1 MMAGRLD
8 RGARSGAPF
17 SCVRPDQ
24 APHLIVHQD
33 TAGTTI
39 PDTVCCAFGFS
50 FPQHA
55 MHTSWSAQPLIDFA
69 PHRGE
74 KYIAPEK
81 AGPRQ
86 EAMIALRAR
95 AQAARQCFAQLAE
108 HFATAM
114 AHQSPGGAS
123 LQMDKIS
130 HWMNQAQIARPHF
143 WVYFNH
149 PDAPPGQP
157 GIALRLF
164 GGTVLA
170 TTDLSTSSTEDT
182 GLRGTGPAQAGS
194 NDGCITPLGIS
205 VEVSC
210 VERKR
215 SEQTLAL
222 QNRVLMV
229 PVQPP
234 LYYHVQRQSGADYER
249 IDGTETR
256 RLRLQQDL
264 GAGRLRKVLVKYDVP
279 DMARFTRLDDL
290 TTALQQGLDAVWP
303 HHEATRSDR
312 GT

>member
-1 MMAGRLD
+1 MRQG
-8 RGARSGAPF
+8 
-17 SCVRPDQ
+17 
-24 APHLIVHQD
+24 
-33 TAGTTI
+33 TTGTTI

-86 EAMIALRAR
+86 EAMNALRAR
-95 AQAARQCFAQLAE
+95 AQAARQCFGQLAE
-108 HFATAM
+108 HFATAV
-114 AHQSPGGAS
+114 AHQSPGGAL
-123 LQMDKIS
+123 LQMDRVS

-149 PDAPPGQP
+149 PDDPPGQP

-164 GGTVLA
+164 GGTTLA
-170 TTDLSTSSTEDT
+170 DT
-182 GLRGTGPAQAGS
+182 GRGTSDTDDSRLPGAGHAKTGS
-194 NDGCITPLGIS
+194 DISRVTPLGIS
-205 VEVSC
+205 VEISC
-210 VERKR
+210 IERKR
-215 SEQTLAL
+215 SGQTLAL

-229 PVQPP
+229 PIQPP

-249 IDGTETR
+249 IDGAEAN
-256 RLRLQQDL
+256 RLQLQQDL

-279 DMARFTRLDDL
+279 DMARFPRLDDL
-290 TTALQQGLDAVWP
+290 TAALQQGLHAVWP
-303 HHEATRSDR
+303 HHEATRPDR